1 MHFFPESRAVL
12 GMNLVRFDFTEVAE
26 QTLGQVY
33 SQNPLRLD
41 ECEPMEMCKF
51 KSTSYTHSHV
61 REECQNRKMPQIH
74 LMELLGKAGLILK
87 AWVKQKAIFRF
98 LPEKEKLSSALRS
111 HSSFNLHL

>member
-1 MHFFPESRAVL
+1 MVSS
-12 GMNLVRFDFTEVAE
+12 MNLVRFDFTEVAE

-51 KSTSYTHSHV
+51 KSSSYTHSHV